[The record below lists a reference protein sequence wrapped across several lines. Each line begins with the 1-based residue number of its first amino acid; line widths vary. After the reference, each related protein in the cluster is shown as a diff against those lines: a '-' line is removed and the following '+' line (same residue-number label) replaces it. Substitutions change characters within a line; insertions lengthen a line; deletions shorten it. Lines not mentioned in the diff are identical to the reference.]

1 MRGNHRTT
9 QIFIT
14 IFFIFLLALP
24 AFIKKETISKPG
36 DITSNNSASALKFFG
51 FYLEDVSE
59 QAGIDFQ
66 HQSPEL
72 DPQLNHILPQIA
84 SMGASISICDFDR
97 DGWKDLYCSK
107 LNARTPETVR

>member
-1 MRGNHRTT
+1 MSGTTGNQRTT

-24 AFIKKETISKPG
+24 AIIKKETVSKVK
-36 DITSNNSASALKFFG
+36 DASTSNTASALKFFG

-66 HQSPEL
+66 HQSPDL

-84 SMGASISICDFDR
+84 SMGASISVCDFDSCA
-97 DGWKDLYCSK
+97 L
-107 LNARTPETVR
+107 